1 MKPGTILLAAAALA
15 ALLAAGCAKMGGT
28 GEGAKIEPVTQ
39 TGDSSEPR
47 NRAKIHTD
55 LASLYFT
62 RGNMAVALEELR
74 TATAADSGYAPAYGL
89 YGLVYMELREN
100 ALASSNFERALSLAP
115 GDPNINHNYGLFLC
129 YTGREDE
136 SIKYFMLAVQNP
148 LYPTPSRSYTAA
160 GSCSMRKNK
169 LQDAEQFFQRALQL
183 EPNEPVTLLQMGQ
196 LRYRQ
201 GNLDEARKYVSRFNK
216 LVEPTAESLWLALRV
231 ERKAGERIAESS
243 YAAQLRRRFSGSPE
257 YQLLQ
262 RGAYD

>member
-15 ALLAAGCAKMGGT
+15 ALLTAGCAKMGGT
-28 GEGAKIEPVTQ
+28 GDAAKIEPVTQ

-55 LASLYFT
+55 LASLYFA

-100 ALASSNFERALSLAP
+100 ALAKSSFEHALSLAP

-136 SIKYFMLAVQNP
+136 SIQFFMKAVQNP
-148 LYPTPSRSYTAA
+148 LYPTPWRSYTSA
-160 GSCSMRKNK
+160 GSCSMRKGK
-169 LQDAEQFFQRALQL
+169 LKEAEEFFQRSLQL
-183 EPNEPVTLLQMGQ
+183 EPNEPLTLLQMGQ
-196 LRYRQ
+196 IRYKQ

-231 ERKAGERIAESS
+231 ERKAGERIAENS

-257 YQLLQ
+257 FQLLQ

>member
-100 ALASSNFERALSLAP
+100 ALAQSSFERALSLAP
-115 GDPNINHNYGLFLC
+115 GDPNLNHNYGLFLC

>member
-1 MKPGTILLAAAALA
+1 MKPGTIVLAAAALA
-15 ALLAAGCAKMGGT
+15 VLLAAGCAKMGGP

-55 LASLYFT
+55 LASLYFS

-74 TATAADSGYAPAYGL
+74 TATSADSSYAPAYGL
-89 YGLVYMELREN
+89 YGLVYMELRET
-100 ALASSNFERALSLAP
+100 ALAKSSFERALSLAP

-148 LYPTPSRSYTAA
+148 LYPTPARSYTAA
-160 GSCSMRKNK
+160 GSCSLRKNK
-169 LQDAEQFFQRALQL
+169 LKEAEEFFRRALQL
-183 EPNEPVTLLQMGQ
+183 EPNEPMTLLQMGQ
-196 LRYRQ
+196 IRYKQ

-216 LVEPTAESLWLALRV
+216 LVDPTAESLWLALRV
-231 ERKAGERIAESS
+231 ERKAGERVAENS

-262 RGAYD
+262 RGEYD